1 MACLCYYKTRT
12 LIFAVSRSHFF
23 THRRVKLRYNGW
35 KLYTLA
41 AWLYRFKRANS
52 IHTFHDPLCQARC
65 LARSQSQ
72 SLLTARLPSPSRD
85 NTSPSN
91 PPITNKEHAL
101 LSNHNTVLDHVMN
114 KANWLDA
121 GRRILA
127 SGQSRSICYTSAFL
141 PYHFSQIVLCYLRLL
156 LDTQFDHYIHY

>member
-1 MACLCYYKTRT
+1 M
-12 LIFAVSRSHFF
+12 SRSHFF
-23 THRRVKLRYNGW
+23 THRRVKFRNNGW
-35 KLYTLA
+35 TRYTLA
-41 AWLYRFKRANS
+41 AWLYRFKRTNS
-52 IHTFHDPLCQARC
+52 IAQDIHIPQPTVSGTLSGTEPISDYC
-65 LARSQSQ
+65 
-72 SLLTARLPSPSRD
+72 SLRGSHPPSRD

-101 LSNHNTVLDHVMN
+101 LSNQSTVLDHVMN

-156 LDTQFDHYIHY
+156 LDTQFDHYLHY